1 MAGTELATAFVQIIP
16 TAKNIQNELTSLLS
30 GDAEKAG
37 TAAGESSGR
46 SFMSKFGSALAGG
59 AVAAAG
65 AATAAVGSIVSGTK
79 ELAAFGDN
87 IDKMSQKMGISTT
100 AYQEWDAILQHSGSS
115 IEAMK
120 PAFKNLATLA
130 TSNAEAFEAVGLSQ
144 QQVASMSSEE
154 LFAATISGL
163 QNMEEGTE
171 RTALA
176 TQLLGKAGT
185 DLGALLNT
193 SAEDTEAM
201 RQAVHD
207 LGGVL
212 SEDAVKNAAAFQDS
226 MQDMNTALDG
236 LKNNLL
242 AQFLPSMTDV
252 MSGLTALFTGDSE
265 EGIGMIKTGIES
277 VGQGIMES
285 LPQITETVTSLA
297 TSMLQMLVENLPAFL
312 DIGIQVIG
320 SLVSGIAD
328 SLPTLLT
335 TAASAIVSMAGEI
348 LNHLP
353 DIISAGIDLIGALVE
368 GLVEA
373 GPDIL
378 TSIGDLIM
386 QAADAFLNY
395 DWLSLGKSIIDGIV
409 SGIAN
414 FGHLIG
420 EKLSSFADSAFKK
433 VKGFFGI
440 NSPSKLM
447 RDQIGRYIPE
457 GIAVGIEANTDSVSD
472 AMKKVSDAAVG
483 SWSYDASLR
492 TPEMNRSQN
501 RVDSVIEE
509 VRKLK
514 EAITGL
520 QVVMDTGATVGALAP
535 AMDTQLGSY
544 SVYKGRGN

>member
-46 SFMSKFGSALAGG
+46 SFMSKLGSALAGG

-65 AATAAVGSIVSGTK
+65 AATAAVGSIISGTK

-226 MQDMNTALDG
+226 MQDMNTAMDG

-285 LPQITETVTSLA
+285 LPQITETV
-297 TSMLQMLVENLPAFL
+297 
-312 DIGIQVIG
+312 QVIG

>member
-16 TAKNIQNELTSLLS
+16 TAQNIQSELTSLLS
-30 GDAEKAG
+30 GDAEAAG
-37 TAAGESSGR
+37 SSAGESSGK

-144 QQVASMSSEE
+144 KQVASMSSEE
-154 LFAATISGL
+154 LFAATITGL
-163 QNMEEGTE
+163 QGMKEGAE

-201 RQAVHD
+201 KQAVHE

-226 MQDMNTALDG
+226 MQDMNTAIDG
-236 LKNNLL
+236 LKNNML

-252 MSGLTALFTGDSE
+252 MSGLTALFAGDSE
-265 EGIGMIKTGIES
+265 GGIGMIKTGIES
-277 VGQGIMES
+277 VGQGIMDS
-285 LPQITETVTSLA
+285 MPQIMETVTSLA
-297 TSMLQMLVENLPAFL
+297 TSMLEMLVENLPAFL
-312 DIGIQVIG
+312 EVGINVIG
-320 SLVSGIAD
+320 SLIGGIANA
-328 SLPTLLT
+328 LPSLLT

-348 LNHLP
+348 ITHLP
-353 DIISAGIDLIGALVE
+353 DIIKAGIDLIGALIE
-368 GLVEA
+368 GLVQA
-373 GPDIL
+373 GPDVL
-378 TSIGDLIM
+378 SSMGNLIT
-386 QAADAFLNY
+386 QTWDAIINF
-395 DWLSLGKSIIDGIV
+395 DWLGAGKAIIDGII
-409 SGIAN
+409 SGIVN
-414 FGHLIG
+414 FGGNLVSSIG
-420 EKLSSFADSAFKK
+420 KLASSALGGVKK
-433 VKGFFGI
+433 LLGI
-440 NSPSKLM
+440 HSPSSVF
-447 RDQIGRYIPE
+447 RDEVGKFIPA
-457 GIAVGIEANTDSVSD
+457 GIAVGIEANTDSVTNAMKDLSD
-472 AMKKVSDAAVG
+472 ATVS
-483 SWSYDASLR
+483 SYDASFR
-492 TPEMNRSQN
+492 MPAVNRNQFN
-501 RVDSVIEE
+501 TDAIVDE

-514 EAITGL
+514 EAITGMQIIL
-520 QVVMDTGATVGALAP
+520 DTGATIGGLAP
-535 AMDTQLGSY
+535 AMDAELGSY